1 MVDTTDVINRL
12 IKSSSS
18 LCKLK
23 RLTSWL
29 LRFKKFLVSKFRH
42 SRFKYDSA
50 LTVDELN
57 AAEKALI
64 RYVQREYFLFLTD
77 FKNKNKTKPFPRYMQ
92 KLQLIEV
99 DGIVRVGGRLEKVL
113 VEFDVKDSIILPKN
127 CYFSQ
132 LVIRQHRVEMS
143 HSGTSHT

>member
-64 RYVQREYFLFLTD
+64 RYVQREYFLFLID

-113 VEFDVKDSIILPKN
+113 VKFDVKDSIILPKN

-132 LVIRQHRVEMS
+132 LVIRQQRVEMS